1 MASRPG
7 ASSSSVC
14 VGWILHLGTN
24 AESRHIYG
32 DRAATEASL
41 MPLGSGTRLLPSGSV
56 ADRGGGDAEHRDVVR
71 QVPTVGLVD
80 DVEQAV
86 EQAVDA
92 GLLGQEP
99 AGGGAERLDP
109 EALGRVGRLQ
119 PLDQPVRVAEQGPG
133 VADAQ
138 AHGLPGVTFLEDP
151 EGGFADRVDDLAFA
165 IGGQRRRRMAG
176 RGNRISWRS
185 GLIRRQQTVVNISS
199 VGRSRTSTSWS
210 PSSTS
215 PSPWPVSVSAL
226 QAARSATPTAAPSGP
241 CPATSPISVATVP
254 SGSSRAS

>member
-99 AGGGAERLDP
+99 AGGGAERLD
-109 EALGRVGRLQ
+109 
-119 PLDQPVRVAEQGPG
+119 QPVRVAEQGPG

-151 EGGFADRVDDLAFA
+151 EGGLADRVDDLDCA
-165 IGGQRRRRMAG
+165 IG
-176 RGNRISWRS
+176 S
-185 GLIRRQQTVVNISS
+185 
-199 VGRSRTSTSWS
+199 
-210 PSSTS
+210 
-215 PSPWPVSVSAL
+215 
-226 QAARSATPTAAPSGP
+226 
-241 CPATSPISVATVP
+241 
-254 SGSSRAS
+254 

>member
-1 MASRPG
+1 MAAGNSTEVVGAGRTGAWATVVVVAGPTTIGLRTWMTPTCVSAARIPATPVVAGMASRPG

-41 MPLGSGTRLLPSGSV
+41 MPLGSGIRLLPSGSV

-86 EQAVDA
+86 ELAVVA

-109 EALGRVGRLQ
+109 AALGRVGRLQ
-119 PLDQPVRVAEQGPG
+119 PLDQPVRVAKQGPG

-138 AHGLPGVTFLEDP
+138 AHGLPRVTFLEDP
-151 EGGFADRVDDLAFA
+151 EGGFAD
-165 IGGQRRRRMAG
+165 
-176 RGNRISWRS
+176 
-185 GLIRRQQTVVNISS
+185 
-199 VGRSRTSTSWS
+199 
-210 PSSTS
+210 
-215 PSPWPVSVSAL
+215 
-226 QAARSATPTAAPSGP
+226 
-241 CPATSPISVATVP
+241 
-254 SGSSRAS
+254 

>member
-80 DVEQAV
+80 DV
-86 EQAVDA
+86 
-92 GLLGQEP
+92 
-99 AGGGAERLDP
+99 
-109 EALGRVGRLQ
+109 
-119 PLDQPVRVAEQGPG
+119 
-133 VADAQ
+133 AQ

-151 EGGFADRVDDLAFA
+151 EGGFADRVDDLDCA
-165 IGGQRRRRMAG
+165 IGSQQRRRMAG
-176 RGNRISWRS
+176 RGHQD
-185 GLIRRQQTVVNISS
+185 LVA
-199 VGRSRTSTSWS
+199 VGADPREAAVGDHLPGGPVAPSTSWS

-226 QAARSATPTAAPSGP
+226 QATRSATPTAAPSGP

>member
-151 EGGFADRVDDLAFA
+151 EGGFADRVDDLDCA
-165 IGGQRRRRMAG
+165 IGSQQRRRMAG
-176 RGNRISWRS
+176 RDHQD
-185 GLIRRQQTVVNISS
+185 LVA
-199 VGRSRTSTSWS
+199 VGADPQEAAVGDHLPGGPVAPSTSWS

-226 QAARSATPTAAPSGP
+226 QATRSATPTAAPSGP